1 MLEVAGLY
9 KRFGGFTAVSYVSF
23 KVEDGEIL
31 GLIGPNGS
39 GKTSLFN
46 AITGAFPI
54 DAGSIRFNGVEISKL
69 LAGEIARAGI
79 IRTFQVPR
87 IYQRMSAHANLLI
100 SASIRTAS
108 FARPARGCPRT

>member
-1 MLEVAGLY
+1 
-9 KRFGGFTAVSYVSF
+9 
-23 KVEDGEIL
+23 
-31 GLIGPNGS
+31 
-39 GKTSLFN
+39 
-46 AITGAFPI
+46 I

-100 SASIRTAS
+100 
-108 FARPARGCPRT
+108 